1 MIIGILAIWIAT
13 GAIVAA
19 LFGYIKAAR
28 GSALGARGATTAQA
42 KGKAK
47 RYAPAPAERRA
58 PSAERASEASLRF
71 ARRAFVVSAASAFVA
86 AVVLMTLVVG
96 RHYEVAYIFEHS
108 GNDLPLQYRVASFW
122 AGQEGTFLLW
132 TLYGSV
138 LGLMLIR
145 RARDYERWVMPFF
158 CGIQL
163 FLLAILCIMSPFR
176 LHDLGEMAKMGV
188 LPPSFA
194 VPQTFWAKTL
204 YFFGL
209 GELFRPANG
218 TGLNISLQNMWM
230 VIHPPIIFTG
240 FAALSVPGCFALAAL
255 ARRDYDGWVNRAASW
270 TIFGWMAIGFGKF
283 LGGYWAYETL
293 GWGGFWAWD
302 PVENTSIVPWIFG
315 LALIHGM
322 LVQRARGSLKQAN
335 LFLAIL
341 TFLAVLYGTFLTRS
355 GVLGEFSVHSFT
367 APAYAVYV
375 MMLGFMALWAV
386 GGFGLLAARFK
397 EIRSESAYDRLNE
410 RPFGFFL
417 AVILVIGAGAV
428 VTIGMSWPI
437 ISPRLIGHAASLKFD
452 FYNRAMIPIAT
463 FMCLLMAITPFMPWR
478 KASGGRSAA
487 SRPAKPL
494 QKAVTICAGLI
505 LLCGIPAAAL
515 AWHGGSVEIQRWL
528 ATAFR
533 IPDSL
538 LKPDTGF
545 SPAAI
550 PALLVFFA
558 AACLG
563 LFANSVMFA
572 RTIRGGLLQTGAWVS
587 HIAICI
593 GFVGIVITSV
603 FSSTRELVLSRGET
617 GEAHGYRFR
626 YAGLQVARPPEQNY
640 LAFDVSR
647 GSERFSARLPYFQN
661 PNGGEMQIVTRPS
674 IHKFWSHDIY
684 SAAGGWSNGSEAVDV
699 QQGQTAT
706 TKLGYQIT
714 LKGFQHSGLP
724 GKAGGAMTSPL
735 VVRPVLE
742 VRAPGT
748 TATVTPAYTIRRDDR
763 VEQEQVALPGG
774 AHRVIVEQ
782 IRVPQGSEE
791 APGVKLMLTPVQPI
805 DMVMLEVTYKPF
817 INLVWLAGYLLLF
830 GAFLGFRRRAKLAAR
845 EAHPPA
851 RPGAGRPLQDAPDA
865 DEEFPVL
872 QPLAEPLPSPTRGRT
887 EEEIEPEPEREPAIA
902 GKQLAAGLDF
912 TAETQRTQRRT
923 LIEKLF
929 SAISAPLAKRAVRS
943 DLRQERPAPGA

>member
-1 MIIGILAIWIAT
+1 MILGILAIWIAT
-13 GAIVAA
+13 GAIAAA
-19 LFGYIKAAR
+19 LVGYTRACLASR
-28 GSALGARGATTAQA
+28 AMPATPTANGDGHANGS
-42 KGKAK
+42 GKRA
-47 RYAPAPAERRA
+47 RRA
-58 PSAERASEASLRF
+58 RRENARSGAEPRPGTAEASLRF
-71 ARRAFVVSAASAFVA
+71 ARRAFVVSACGAFVA
-86 AVVLMTLVVG
+86 AAVLMTLVVG
-96 RHYEVAYIFEHS
+96 RHYEIAYIFEHS
-108 GNDLPLQYRVASFW
+108 ANDLPMRFRVASFW

-132 TLYGSV
+132 AIYGSV

-163 FLLAILCIMSPFR
+163 FLFTILCLMSPFR
-176 LHDLGEMAKMGV
+176 LHDLGELAKMGV
-188 LPPSFA
+188 LPPTFP
-194 VPQTFWAKTL
+194 VPQTFGAKAL

-218 TGLNISLQNMWM
+218 TGLNISLQNLWM

-240 FAALSVPGCFALAAL
+240 FAALAVPGCFALAAL

-293 GWGGFWAWD
+293 GWGGYWAWD

-315 LALIHGM
+315 TALIHGM
-322 LVQRARGSLKQAN
+322 LVQRARGSLKHAN

-355 GVLGEFSVHSFT
+355 GVLDKFSVHSFT
-367 APAYAVYV
+367 APAFAVYV
-375 MMLGFMALWAV
+375 MMLGFMGLWAV
-386 GGFGLLAARFK
+386 GGFGLLAARFR

-428 VTIGMSWPI
+428 VTIGMSWPL
-437 ISPRLIGHAASLKFD
+437 ISPLLLGRAASLKFD
-452 FYNRAMIPIAT
+452 FYNRAMVPIAT

-478 KASGGRSAA
+478 KAS
-487 SRPAKPL
+487 SRTTKPL
-494 QKAVTICAGLI
+494 QKAVTIAAGVI

-515 AWHGGSVEIQRWL
+515 AWTGGSLGIQQWL

-533 IPDSL
+533 IPESL

-572 RTIRGGLLQTGAWVS
+572 RTVRGGLLQTGAWVS
-587 HIAICI
+587 HIAICL

-603 FSSTRELVLSRGET
+603 FSSTRQLVLSRGQT
-617 GEAHGYRFR
+617 ADAHGYQFR
-626 YAGLQVARPPEQNY
+626 YAGLQRVAPPQQNY
-640 LAFDVSR
+640 LELEVTD
-647 GSERFSARLPYFQN
+647 GSTRFPARLPYFVN
-661 PNGGEMQIVTRPS
+661 PSGGEMQIVTRPA
-674 IHKFWSHDIY
+674 IQKFWTHDLY
-684 SAAGGWSNGSEAVDV
+684 SAAGKWTDGSEEVEARQGETVTTDV
-699 QQGQTAT
+699 
-706 TKLGYQIT
+706 GYQIT
-714 LKGFQHSGLP
+714 LKGFQHKNLP
-724 GKAGGAMTSPL
+724 ATTGGAATGPM

-742 VRAPGT
+742 VRAASEVG
-748 TATVTPAYTIRRDDR
+748 TVTPAYTISPDGQVD
-763 VEQEQVALPGG
+763 QERLLLPGG
-774 AHRVIVEQ
+774 QHRVIVEQ
-782 IRVPQGSEE
+782 IQVPRTEGE
-791 APGVKLMLTPVQPI
+791 APGVKLMLEPLKPV
-805 DMVMLEVTYKPF
+805 DMVLLEVTYKPM

-830 GAFLGFRRRAKLAAR
+830 GAFLGFRRRARLAAR

-851 RPGAGRPLQDAPDA
+851 PARPGQDVPEEA
-865 DEEFPVL
+865 DESPVFE
-872 QPLAEPLPSPTRGRT
+872 PSFEPTPLPSPARERTR
-887 EEEIEPEPEREPAIA
+887 EEVEPEREPVVM
-902 GKQLAAGLDF
+902 KAAQS
-912 TAETQRTQRRT
+912 TKRKAQ
-923 LIEKLF
+923 
-929 SAISAPLAKRAVRS
+929 SAT
-943 DLRQERPAPGA
+943 